1 MESIEES
8 MNGSSNNRLKKYTEG
23 PDCDFDMS
31 GHARCASYRL

>member
-1 MESIEES
+1 MESIKES
-8 MNGSSNNRLKKYTEG
+8 MNGCRIEG